1 MPSVTCLFLVVAP
14 RGLFHVSLLLLLPF
28 CFVSLPCW
36 WILWSSRW
44 ITKALGEFSS
54 FSFERSQLWEEQPR
68 PVTTWLYGFKCSFLN
83 LFALL
88 FFFLLA
94 WIIPVTLAQAVNIA
108 AGTPPFFCLFSKSIP
123 VCLDFIRD
131 VFVQVPGVFPP
142 LTFYAYII
150 NRLVIDDCRGITFR
164 RPHSR
169 RCPHRTDRFPN
180 NSVIVKLIIKIL

>member
-28 CFVSLPCW
+28 CFVSLPC

-108 AGTPPFFCLFSKSIP
+108 AGTPPFFCLFFQINSGVSWLYKGC
-123 VCLDFIRD
+123 VR
-131 VFVQVPGVFPP
+131 PGTRCFPSS
-142 LTFYAYII
+142 
-150 NRLVIDDCRGITFR
+150 
-164 RPHSR
+164 H
-169 RCPHRTDRFPN
+169 
-180 NSVIVKLIIKIL
+180 ILCIHNK